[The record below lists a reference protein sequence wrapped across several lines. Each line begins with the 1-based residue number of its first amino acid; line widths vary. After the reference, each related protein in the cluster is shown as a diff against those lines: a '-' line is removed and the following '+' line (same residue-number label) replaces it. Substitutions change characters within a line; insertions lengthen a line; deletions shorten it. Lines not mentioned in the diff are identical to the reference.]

1 MRGPIEPAGE
11 SIRHHGERGEWSARR
26 SQYRRRDVSAPTI
39 ECRIR
44 DTGDWGVVKH
54 RDISAID
61 RQLSLLAAVSTSIR
75 RLGGKPSTALIDE
88 LLDERIASRRPL
100 EGASVGCAD
109 GDGDID
115 DCDDRRA
122 ANTLR
127 SEPR

>member
-1 MRGPIEPAGE
+1 
-11 SIRHHGERGEWSARR
+11 
-26 SQYRRRDVSAPTI
+26 
-39 ECRIR
+39 
-44 DTGDWGVVKH
+44 VKH

-109 GDGDID
+109 GAGSSA